1 MRLPGVCCGAFRVCY
16 NTIIPR
22 AGKKINS
29 NFPHRRRPRILSLE
43 YWGGLCYNKENQ
55 PLGVEMQQLYEKKIN
70 TAHGEKMVTV
80 LSGDVLEIQERI
92 DVLTVS
98 SFAREYTPTP
108 FSLFGAMHRAGINV
122 QELSMH
128 PYMDLRCM
136 CDVWLSDGIQVP
148 GRNIGR
154 IGCVELRPFMEK
166 TALNDPLDA
175 IRAYFHMLD
184 LASISGVEL
193 RTLAMPLLGAG
204 DQEVSAS
211 LTLIPIVN
219 ECIGFLRRNP
229 CTEKIIFFDI
239 NSDRAAAFVN
249 TLSGMYSMLEAPAEP
264 APKRSPLAFI
274 SYSSKDK
281 NVADNL
287 CNKLESRGIR
297 VWYAPRNVVGPYA
310 TAIMKGIME
319 ADYFIVIVSHNS
331 LSSQH
336 VLNEIDNA
344 HSRLPELKFKPLRLD
359 DIALTPEFS
368 YYLSRQHWLDATVP
382 PLEEKL
388 EAFVSDILAD

>member
-1 MRLPGVCCGAFRVCY
+1 
-16 NTIIPR
+16 
-22 AGKKINS
+22 
-29 NFPHRRRPRILSLE
+29 
-43 YWGGLCYNKENQ
+43 
-55 PLGVEMQQLYEKKIN
+55 MQELYEKKIN
-70 TAHGEKMVTV
+70 TAHGEKTITV
-80 LSGDVLEIQERI
+80 LSGDVLEIGERI

-98 SFAREYTPTP
+98 SFAREYSPTP
-108 FSLFGAMHRAGINV
+108 FSLFGAMHRAGIDV
-122 QELSMH
+122 QALATE
-128 PYMDLRCM
+128 PYIDLRDR
-136 CDVWLSDGIQVP
+136 CDVWLSRSIEGSSCD
-148 GRNIGR
+148 IGR
-154 IGCVELRPFMEK
+154 IGCVELRSFVEK
-166 TALNDPLDA
+166 TALCDPLDT

-184 LASISGVEL
+184 LAAISGVEL
-193 RTLAMPLLGAG
+193 RVLAMPLLGAG
-204 DQEVSAS
+204 EQGVSAS

-219 ECIGFLRRNP
+219 ECVAFLRRNP
-229 CTEKIIFFDI
+229 CIERVIFFDL
-239 NSDRAAAFVN
+239 NSDRAAGFVKV
-249 TLSGMYSMLEAPAEP
+249 LSEMYSMLDAPIETVE
-264 APKRSPLAFI
+264 KKSPLAFI

-331 LSSQH
+331 LASQH

-344 HSRLPELKFKPLRLD
+344 HSRLPELKFKPLRID

-382 PLEEKL
+382 PLEERL